1 MIDRRTSHENSCK
14 FVDAHFFINSY
25 QRSPLSPLS
34 MAIFYETPCMPRKIK
49 ERDRLDMVV
58 EQRVQYCK
66 EKHLKSL
73 NIYKTF
79 LRCIIAEKELK
90 FFRIVHLENTFRE
103 SGFFK

>member
-79 LRCIIAEKELK
+79 LRRIIAEKRAEILQDCP
-90 FFRIVHLENTFRE
+90 FGGYIQRI
-103 SGFFK
+103 GFF